1 MSQNKFNRR
10 EWSKMMLAG
19 AFGVT
24 LPSLL
29 TSCSQPD
36 SPKEDPYTFILG
48 VQTYSMRDRSRED
61 AIQMMKELGITSA
74 EVWAGHIEPREYQ
87 WTRFSTEEEVKAKI
101 AALEKWRQEV
111 DMTEFEKMSRQFS
124 DAGIKVQ
131 AYSFNMNDNTSD
143 HDVELAFKIA
153 RTLGTDT
160 LTTSA
165 TITSMK
171 RIDSYAQQYKIKV
184 GMHNHSNVHRP
195 NDFSTPE
202 TFEKAM
208 EGCSEYTRINL
219 DIGHFVAAN
228 LDPVAFIRNNH
239 EKIVC
244 LHVKDRKKDQGDNV
258 PFGEGDTPI
267 KEVLELVRDNQWNI
281 PANIEYEYNG
291 EDTKTELEKC
301 MQYCKDIIAAK
312 A

>member
-19 AFGVT
+19 AFGAT

-29 TSCSQPD
+29 TSCNQPD
-36 SPKEDPYTFILG
+36 APKEDPYNFILG

-61 AIQMMKELGITSA
+61 AIQMMQALGITSA

-101 AALEKWRQEV
+101 ASLEKWRQEV
-111 DMTEFEKMSRQFS
+111 DMAEFDKMSKQFA
-124 DAGIKVQ
+124 DAGITVQ

-153 RTLGTDT
+153 RALGTDT

-184 GMHNHSNVHRP
+184 GMHNHSNVQRP

-208 EGCSEYTRINL
+208 EGCSDYTRINL

-228 LDPVAFIRNNH
+228 LDPIDFIRNHH

-244 LHVKDRKKDQGDNV
+244 LHVKDRKKDQGENV

-267 KEVLELVRDNQWNI
+267 REVLELVRDNRWNI

-291 EDTKTELEKC
+291 ADTQTELEKC
-301 MQYCKDIIAAK
+301 MQYCKDIIANK

>member
-1 MSQNKFNRR
+1 MQNKFNRR

-19 AFGVT
+19 AFGAT

-29 TSCSQPD
+29 SSCNPSGE
-36 SPKEDPYTFILG
+36 SGKNETFSVILG
-48 VQTYSMRDRSRED
+48 IQTYSMRDRSRED
-61 AIQMMKELGITSA
+61 AIQLMKELGITSA
-74 EVWAGHIEPREYQ
+74 EVWSGHIEPREFQ
-87 WTRFSTEEEVKAKI
+87 RTRFDTPEEAKTKTE
-101 AALEKWRQEV
+101 ALEKWRQAV
-111 DMTEFEKMSRQFS
+111 DMNEFASISKEFS

-131 AYSFNMNDNTSD
+131 AYSSNMNDNTPD

-153 RTLGTDT
+153 EALGTDT

-171 RIDSYAQQYKIKV
+171 RIDSYAQKYKIKV
-184 GMHNHSNVHRP
+184 GMHNHSNVDRP

-202 TFEKAM
+202 SFEKAM
-208 EGCSEYTRINL
+208 EGCSDYTRINL

-228 LDPVAFIRNNH
+228 LDPVDFIKKNH
-239 EKIVC
+239 DKIVC
-244 LHVKDRKKDQGDNV
+244 LHVKDRKKDQGENV

-267 KEVLELVRDNQWNI
+267 KAVLELLRDNKWNI
-281 PANIEYEYNG
+281 PANIEYEYSG
-291 EDTKTELEKC
+291 DTKTEIAKC
-301 MQYCKDIIAAK
+301 MQYCKDILASK

>member
-1 MSQNKFNRR
+1 MPDNKISRR
-10 EWSKMMLAG
+10 TWSKMMLAG
-19 AFGVT
+19 SLGTV
-24 LPSLL
+24 LPPMLSF
-29 TSCSQPD
+29 SQPG
-36 SPKEDPYTFILG
+36 KPYTFTLG
-48 VQTYSMRDRSRED
+48 IQTYSMRDRSRED

-87 WTRFSTEEEVKAKI
+87 WTRFSTEDEVKAKI
-101 AALEKWRQEV
+101 AALEKWRQKAN
-111 DMTEFEKMSRQFS
+111 MKAFEKMREQFAA
-124 DAGIKVQ
+124 AGIKVQ

-143 HDVELAFKIA
+143 HDVDMAFRIA
-153 RTLGTDT
+153 RALGTDT

-184 GMHNHSNVHRP
+184 GMHNHSNVGRP

-202 TFEKAM
+202 SFEKAM
-208 EGCSEYTRINL
+208 EGCSHYTCINL

-228 LDPVAFIRNNH
+228 LDPVAFLRNNH
-239 EKIVC
+239 GKVVC
-244 LHVKDRKKDQGDNV
+244 LHIKDRKKDQGDNV

-267 KEVLELVRDNQWNI
+267 KAVLELVRNNQWNI

-291 EDTKTELEKC
+291 ADTQTEINRC

-312 A
+312 